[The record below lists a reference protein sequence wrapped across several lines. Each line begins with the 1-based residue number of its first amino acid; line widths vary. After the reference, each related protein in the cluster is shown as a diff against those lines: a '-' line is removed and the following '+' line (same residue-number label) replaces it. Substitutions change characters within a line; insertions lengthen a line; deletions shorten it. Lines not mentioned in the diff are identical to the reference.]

1 MENLKKMLHE
11 EIESQFDGLEGIEI
25 GSEAYRNAV
34 DGLSKLMDREIEIS
48 KLQAEREDKLE
59 SRAIE
64 TRLKN
69 RQLMDDKT
77 DKIIRNGLTAAGLVV
92 TAGLTV
98 WGTLKT
104 FKFEETGTITSS
116 IGRGFIQRLTPRK

>member
-1 MENLKKMLHE
+1 MESTKKMLHE
-11 EIESQFDGLEGIEI
+11 EIESQFEGLEGIEI